1 MGMTMDA
8 RACAARVLVRVIS
21 GGHSLAEALP
31 DAVQSVDD
39 ARQRALVQE
48 LAYGT
53 LRWFYLLDALLLQLL
68 QKPLKQ
74 RDADIRC
81 LMLIGLYQ
89 LMQLAMPQ
97 RVAVNETVQ
106 ATEALNKSWARG
118 LVNAV
123 LRNYLRRTD
132 SLEVMCDSAVEMKY
146 AHPAWLTRQLQTDWP
161 DDWESILAANNARP
175 PFSLRV
181 NQRRVTRDEYL
192 DELAERSIEAVPL
205 PHVDTGLL
213 LKKPLPVES
222 LPGFSEGV
230 VSVQDGAA
238 QLAAGLLALAP
249 GLRILDACAAPGG
262 KTAHIL
268 EALPDISALTAL
280 DIDGRRLR
288 RIEENL
294 TRLSLHA
301 KLQQGDAGEPQAW
314 WDGQPYDRILLDTP
328 CSATGVI
335 RRHPDIKVLRKPG
348 DVATL
353 VSLQARLLQA
363 LWPLL
368 VPGGMLLYCTCSVLR
383 DENSSQITR
392 FLEMQ
397 TDAKEA
403 PITAAWGRGCV
414 HGRQILPGE
423 NEMDGFYFACL
434 RKLG

>member
-1 MGMTMDA
+1 MDA
-8 RACAARVLVRVIS
+8 RACAARVLLRVIS
-21 GGHSLAEALP
+21 GGHSLSDALP
-31 DAVQSVDD
+31 DALQSVADV
-39 ARQRALVQE
+39 RQRALVQE
-48 LAYGT
+48 LSYGT
-53 LRWFYLLDALLLQLL
+53 LRWFYRLDALLLQLL

-81 LMLIGLYQ
+81 LLLIGLYQ
-89 LMQLAMPQ
+89 LTQLAMPQ

-106 ATEALNKSWARG
+106 ATEALDKSWARG

-123 LRNYLRRTD
+123 LRNYLRRAD
-132 SLEVMCDSAVEMKY
+132 SLEVTADPDVEVKY
-146 AHPAWLTRQLQTDWP
+146 AHPVWLTKQLQTDWP
-161 DDWESILAANNARP
+161 DDWEAILVANNARP

-192 DELAERSIEAVPL
+192 AELNARSIEAVPL
-205 PHVDTGLL
+205 SHAATGLM
-213 LKKPLPVES
+213 LKNPVPVEI

-249 GLRILDACAAPGG
+249 GLRVLDACAAPGG

-268 EALPDISALTAL
+268 EAGPDISSLTAL

-294 TRLSLHA
+294 SRLSLHA
-301 KLQQGDAGEPQAW
+301 RLQQGDAGEPSAW
-314 WDGQPYDRILLDTP
+314 WGGQPYDRILLDVP

-335 RRHPDIKVLRKPG
+335 RRHPDIKLLRKPG

-353 VSLQARLLQA
+353 VSRQASLLQA

-368 VPGGMLLYCTCSVLR
+368 VPGGMLLYCTCSVLF
-383 DENSSQITR
+383 DENSGQISR
-392 FLEMQ
+392 FLGLRA
-397 TDAKEA
+397 DAAEV
-403 PITAAWGRGCV
+403 PISAAWGRGCV

>member
-1 MGMTMDA
+1 MDA
-8 RACAARVLVRVIS
+8 RACAVRVLVRVIS
-21 GGHSLAEALP
+21 SGHSLAEALP
-31 DAVQSVDD
+31 EAVQFVEDV
-39 ARQRALVQE
+39 RQRALIQE

-53 LRWFYLLDALLLQLL
+53 LRWYYQLDAVLKQLL

-81 LMLIGLYQ
+81 LLLIGLYQ

-106 ATEALNKSWARG
+106 ATVTLNKSWARG

-123 LRNYLRRTD
+123 LRNYLRRAD
-132 SLEVMCDSAVEMKY
+132 SLEVTGDSAVEMKY
-146 AHPAWLTRQLQTDWP
+146 AHPAWLVKWLQADWP
-161 DDWESILAANNARP
+161 DNWENILSANNARP

-181 NQRRVTRDEYL
+181 NQCRVTREEYL
-192 DELAERSIEAVPL
+192 DELAARSIAATPL
-205 PHVDTGLL
+205 PQVLTGLL
-213 LKKPLPVES
+213 LKKPLPVEN

-249 GLRILDACAAPGG
+249 GLRVLDACAAPGG

-268 EALPDISALTAL
+268 EAEPGLSGLTAL
-280 DIDGRRLR
+280 DIDGHRLR

-294 TRLSLHA
+294 VRLSLSAH
-301 KLQQGDAGEPQAW
+301 LQQGDAGEPQGW
-314 WDGQPYDRILLDTP
+314 WDGQPYDRILLDVP

-335 RRHPDIKVLRKPG
+335 RRHPDIKLLRKPG

-353 VSLQARLLQA
+353 VSRQARLLKA

-383 DENSSQITR
+383 DENIGQVGR

-397 TDAKEA
+397 IDAEEV
-403 PITAAWGRGCV
+403 PIRASWGRVCG